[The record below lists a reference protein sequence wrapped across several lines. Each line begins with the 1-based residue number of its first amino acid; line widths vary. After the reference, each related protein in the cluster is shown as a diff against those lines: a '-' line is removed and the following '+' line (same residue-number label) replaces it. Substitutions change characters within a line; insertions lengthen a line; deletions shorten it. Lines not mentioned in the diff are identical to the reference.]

1 MRVILMAGSEGED
14 QLFRGQL
21 GHPTAPRAIAR
32 YTLRPCAGSSSP
44 ITKWPCSNFEGA
56 ALHPLGV
63 RRRKMTPDQK
73 AQGLGRRDFLKTV
86 AGATAAAAALLPQA
100 G

>member
-1 MRVILMAGSEGED
+1 M
-14 QLFRGQL
+14 
-21 GHPTAPRAIAR
+21 AR

-100 G
+100 TGAAEAAAPAENPKPNRMIGIQAGAVSFF